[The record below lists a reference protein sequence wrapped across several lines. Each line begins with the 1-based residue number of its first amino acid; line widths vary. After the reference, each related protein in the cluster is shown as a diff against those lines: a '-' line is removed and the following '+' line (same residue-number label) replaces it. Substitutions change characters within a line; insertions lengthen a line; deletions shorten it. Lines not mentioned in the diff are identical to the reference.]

1 MQNDKSALREVLQ
14 QNTEVLE
21 EISSAASKLGVV
33 HAVLST
39 KVPDQGAATDLQEAV
54 ERVAV
59 IEKRIDEA
67 AETLEDSNQRLRDS
81 VVGGS

>member
-21 EISSAASKLGVV
+21 EISSAASELGVV

-67 AETLEDSNQRLRDS
+67 AETLEDSNQLLRDS

>member
-21 EISSAASKLGVV
+21 EISSAASELGVV
-33 HAVLST
+33 RAVLST

-59 IEKRIDEA
+59 IEKRIDET

>member
-21 EISSAASKLGVV
+21 EISSAASELGVV